1 MGNSLAADIGCLWPL
16 RAELGEG
23 LTFDAEKRRIW
34 FVDIKRSRLFCFGL
48 ADHAR
53 RTWQLP
59 IQISALAVPMPPWTP
74 PTGENVL
81 LAVGQKGYGWLVVEP
96 ESVSF
101 TPIADPEKDL
111 PGNRFNDG
119 KLGPDG
125 RFYAGTMDD
134 SEQAATGA
142 VYVLDQQGEVARLD
156 EGFHVTNGPAFSVDG
171 KTFYEND
178 SALGR
183 TYAYDVA
190 TGGQLSN
197 KRVLHQFSADEGC
210 PDGMTTDRAGNL
222 WVAMWDGHKIQR
234 LDAEG
239 RKTGAIAV
247 PVQRPTNCVFVGERQ
262 LVFTSA
268 AIGLL
273 QKSPED
279 GGLFAVDILER

>member
-1 MGNSLAADIGCLWPL
+1 
-16 RAELGEG
+16 
-23 LTFDAEKRRIW
+23 
-34 FVDIKRSRLFCFGL
+34 
-48 ADHAR
+48 
-53 RTWQLP
+53 
-59 IQISALAVPMPPWTP
+59 MPPWTP